1 MSDLQQEI
9 QQAEQKSSDNNTE
22 SQTSNSDQDILGNSA
37 VQEILGFSEAPA
49 GLEGTA
55 REVYMQHAERTPNM
69 MVGLT
74 AVQEH
79 DMRLFLLNWKQNRHR
94 YEEVSA
100 ATDMP
105 AEMIAAIHW
114 RESSAHFHTYLHQG
128 DPLGKPAVNVPNN
141 IPVFYE
147 WEEAAIHALN
157 MRYHKSRQE
166 DLEIEKD
173 TKNPNA
179 LATYAETYN
188 GLGYFNRG
196 EPSPYVYS
204 GTDQYMSGKYV
215 SDGRYNSRAVDQQL
229 GVMSLLG
236 ALDAMDTEQDMSP
249 KAISAEFAWRRICN
263 GVKVIRRGDYGLEVE
278 ALQSKLQQLGY
289 NISTI
294 DGDFGSG
301 TRREVFKFQ
310 SSEGQVPDGVVGQN
324 TANAIDEALKAQST
338 Q

>member
-1 MSDLQQEI
+1 MSDLQQTVQE
-9 QQAEQKSSDNNTE
+9 AEQKSTE
-22 SQTSNSDQDILGNSA
+22 SSTDSQTSNSDQDILGNSA
-37 VQEILGFSEAPA
+37 VQEILGLEDAPA
-49 GLEGTA
+49 GLDGTA
-55 REVYMQHAERTPNM
+55 REVYMQHAGRTPNM

-74 AVQEH
+74 AVQEN
-79 DMRLFLLNWKQNRHR
+79 DMRLFLQNWEKNKHR

-114 RESSAHFHTYLHQG
+114 RESSAHFNTYLHQG

-157 MRYHKSRQE
+157 MQYHKNRQE
-166 DLEIEKD
+166 NLEIEKD

-188 GLGYFNRG
+188 GLGYFNRD

-263 GVKVIRRGDYGLEVE
+263 GVKVIRKGHYGLEVE
-278 ALQSKLQQLGY
+278 ALQAKLQQLGY

-294 DGDFGSG
+294 DGDFGNG
-301 TRREVFKFQ
+301 TKREVVKFQ
-310 SSEGQVPDGVVGQN
+310 STNGQIPDGVVGQN
-324 TANAIDEALKAQST
+324 TANAIDDALKAQSA